1 MDIGGLNG
9 LVISDKDI
17 ELIWSNAKTYYDT
30 SDKEYIDGCAIW
42 AVFKKTVAKISDK
55 ASFILDGL

>member
-1 MDIGGLNG
+1 M
-9 LVISDKDI
+9 VISDKDI